1 LFGKPKYDRTES
13 MSRAAKAEGRGKRKK
28 AIAEYRKVLAKEP
41 ENPAILVKLA
51 TLLAQTKELDEA
63 RLKYL
68 AATEIHEKQGF
79 DDKALAVL
87 RQAVTHLPKRVELW
101 ERIGQLD
108 VRLERGPEAI
118 RDLLEGSQKFRK
130 RSERQSAIR
139 LLRLAVKVEP
149 WQFEASMSLAR
160 LLSKAGAKPEAR
172 RFYQGLCER
181 NRAGR
186 LRKVRGAMFWMSP
199 TPAAA
204 WRWARAALRGA

>member
-1 LFGKPKYDRTES
+1 

-28 AIAEYRKVLAKEP
+28 AIAEYRKVLVQEP

-51 TLLAQTKELDEA
+51 TLLAQTKQPDEA

-68 AATEIHEKQGF
+68 SATEIHEKQGF

-101 ERIGQLD
+101 EKIGQLD
-108 VRLERGPEAI
+108 VKRERAPEAI

-139 LLRLAVKVEP
+139 LLRQAVKVEP
-149 WQFEASMSLAR
+149 WQFEASLSLAR
-160 LLSKAGAKPEAR
+160 LLAKAGARPEAR

-181 NRAGR
+181 NRAAR
-186 LRKVRGAMFWMSP
+186 LRKVRGAMFRMSP

-204 WRWARAALRGA
+204 WRWARAALRGV